1 MATGAGA
8 HNPFRLSARQ
18 AGSTLT
24 AMAKVKTV
32 GIYLE
37 NGLRESA
44 VAGRHNFL
52 NRVSAAL
59 ASCGVAVEYH
69 PATGAARQRSADH
82 PGHALFHMD
91 DPLHNR
97 ALSFRRAYFYP
108 FWTIE
113 PTARRWEFHAARTR
127 FDPDRI
133 DPEQARRLV
142 SRHRERQFPGAEP
155 GDDGFIYVP
164 LQGILSRQR
173 SFQSCSPLDM
183 IAQTARRFPDRPVIA
198 TLHPRETYTPQDH
211 AALAD
216 LQAAHPNLE
225 LRSGGMQALL
235 PRCRMVVTQNSSVA
249 FSGYFF
255 EKPAV
260 LFGRID
266 FHHIAANV
274 GQLGAGRAFDMA
286 GQMRPDYARYL
297 FWFLQRMAINAGR
310 PEAEEK
316 ILRALRRG
324 GWDL

>member
-1 MATGAGA
+1 MT
-8 HNPFRLSARQ
+8 
-18 AGSTLT
+18 
-24 AMAKVKTV
+24 KVKTV

-37 NGLRESA
+37 DGLRDNA

-59 ASCGVAVEYH
+59 ASCGVAVDYRPNTE
-69 PATGAARQRSADH
+69 TGRLTSAH
-82 PGHALFHMD
+82 QPGHALFHMK
-91 DPLHNR
+91 DPFHDR

-113 PTARRWEFHAARTR
+113 PTARRWDFRSARTR
-127 FDPDRI
+127 FNPDRI
-133 DPEQARRLV
+133 DPEQARRFV
-142 SRHRERQFPGAEP
+142 SRHRDRLFAGAAP

-164 LQGILSRQR
+164 LQGILTRQR
-173 SFQSCSPLDM
+173 SFQSCSPLEM
-183 IAQTARRFPDRPVIA
+183 IAQTAQYFPDRPVIA
-198 TLHPRETYTPQDH
+198 TLHPGETYTSQDH

-216 LQAAHPNLE
+216 LQTAHPNLK
-225 LRSGGMQALL
+225 LRTGGMRALL
-235 PRCRMVVTQNSSVA
+235 PRCHMVVTQNSAVA

-274 GQLGAGRAFDMA
+274 GQLGADQAFDMA
-286 GQMRPDYARYL
+286 GQMRPEYARYL

-310 PEAEEK
+310 PDAEEK